1 MCKGIELDENQKETL
16 KDCIEESQQP
26 GRSLWSRFRTGL
38 TMVVIGMHSASN
50 RIPITTPTTDCSSS
64 LLTPVQCSTKKLR

>member
-50 RIPITTPTTDCSSS
+50 RIPSHYDPDNR
-64 LLTPVQCSTKKLR
+64 LF